1 MTETIN
7 KVLSNE
13 RVGWENKLREN
24 KSYAVEN
31 VEASHGQIATTT
43 DYRHV
48 TIPIRFLS
56 RGSL

>member
-7 KVLSNE
+7 KVLSNG

-24 KSYAVEN
+24 TSYA
-31 VEASHGQIATTT
+31 VEASHGPIATTSH
-43 DYRHV
+43 YRHV